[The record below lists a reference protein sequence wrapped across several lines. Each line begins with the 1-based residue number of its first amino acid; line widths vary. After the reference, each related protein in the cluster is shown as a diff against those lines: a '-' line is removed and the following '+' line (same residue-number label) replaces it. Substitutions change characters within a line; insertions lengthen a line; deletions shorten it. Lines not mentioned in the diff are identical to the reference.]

1 MLGLYGWE
9 CSVNIRKKHWV
20 VVYIDHRRYW
30 LLFTLHILKWFIIIV
45 PSPEKIAEAQRKFT
59 TLKNEAECGGY
70 LSAKSSL
77 NQIRRNAIGGQV
89 LDSNV
94 KKLLAKTHRKA
105 KNLKLAFSEFYLSL
119 VLLQNFQ
126 VRFKCI
132 WLNHSLCLAKANWPF
147 CIF

>member
-1 MLGLYGWE
+1 MSRFFVL
-9 CSVNIRKKHWV
+9 
-20 VVYIDHRRYW
+20 
-30 LLFTLHILKWFIIIV
+30 
-45 PSPEKIAEAQRKFT
+45 PEKIAEAQRKFS

-77 NQIRRNAIGGQV
+77 NQMRRNAVGGLV
-89 LDSNV
+89 LDPTV

-126 VRFKCI
+126 V
-132 WLNHSLCLAKANWPF
+132 
-147 CIF
+147 